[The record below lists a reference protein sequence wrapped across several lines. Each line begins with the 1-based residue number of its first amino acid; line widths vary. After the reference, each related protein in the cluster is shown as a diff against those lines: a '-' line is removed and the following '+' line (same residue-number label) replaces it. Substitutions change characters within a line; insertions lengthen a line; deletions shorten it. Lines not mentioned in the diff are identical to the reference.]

1 MNKRRYILF
10 SVLSILACHLVMAS
24 GQNKMINVT
33 DMGARPND
41 GKDDTRALRRAVA
54 YACEHPGTTLY
65 FPKGIYELKDKEAIV
80 LETKVLNGEMGENP
94 EKVIYT
100 PYYPYV
106 KGLDFTGA
114 KQVTVW
120 AN

>member
-65 FPKGIYELKDKEAIV
+65 FPKGIYELKDKGRKSGKSHLYALLSICEGI
-80 LETKVLNGEMGENP
+80 G
-94 EKVIYT
+94 
-100 PYYPYV
+100 
-106 KGLDFTGA
+106 FHRS
-114 KQVTVW
+114 
-120 AN
+120 